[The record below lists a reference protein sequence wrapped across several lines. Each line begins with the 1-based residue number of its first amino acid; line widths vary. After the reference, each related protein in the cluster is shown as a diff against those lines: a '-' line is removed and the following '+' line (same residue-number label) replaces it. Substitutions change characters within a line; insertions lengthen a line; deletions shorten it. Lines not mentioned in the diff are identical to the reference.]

1 MENRRSQLE
10 ILRTQKVLDS
20 YIEYNKDKEKFTK
33 YMEELHG
40 KSDKKNNKSGS
51 GKNTRHS
58 EVNKYTRGVRMPG
71 ESNERKFKR
80 TIINSTS
87 LEYVQRMI
95 RFYEDML
102 NDYVEREGEETENKV
117 VITKKM
123 LLKIEERL
131 SDFEAMENNII
142 RAFKEYSIKA

>member
-1 MENRRSQLE
+1 
-10 ILRTQKVLDS
+10 
-20 YIEYNKDKEKFTK
+20 
-33 YMEELHG
+33 
-40 KSDKKNNKSGS
+40 
-51 GKNTRHS
+51 
-58 EVNKYTRGVRMPG
+58 MPG

-87 LEYVQRMI
+87 LEYVQKMI

>member
-1 MENRRSQLE
+1 
-10 ILRTQKVLDS
+10 
-20 YIEYNKDKEKFTK
+20 
-33 YMEELHG
+33 
-40 KSDKKNNKSGS
+40 
-51 GKNTRHS
+51 
-58 EVNKYTRGVRMPG
+58 MPG

-123 LLKIEERL
+123 LL
-131 SDFEAMENNII
+131 NII

>member
-1 MENRRSQLE
+1 
-10 ILRTQKVLDS
+10 
-20 YIEYNKDKEKFTK
+20 
-33 YMEELHG
+33 
-40 KSDKKNNKSGS
+40 
-51 GKNTRHS
+51 
-58 EVNKYTRGVRMPG
+58 MPG

-102 NDYVEREGEETENKV
+102 NDYVEKEGEETENKV

>member
-1 MENRRSQLE
+1 
-10 ILRTQKVLDS
+10 
-20 YIEYNKDKEKFTK
+20 
-33 YMEELHG
+33 
-40 KSDKKNNKSGS
+40 
-51 GKNTRHS
+51 
-58 EVNKYTRGVRMPG
+58 MPG

-87 LEYVQRMI
+87 LEYVQKMI

-102 NDYVEREGEETENKV
+102 NDYVEKEGEETENKV

>member
-1 MENRRSQLE
+1 
-10 ILRTQKVLDS
+10 
-20 YIEYNKDKEKFTK
+20 
-33 YMEELHG
+33 
-40 KSDKKNNKSGS
+40 
-51 GKNTRHS
+51 
-58 EVNKYTRGVRMPG
+58 
-71 ESNERKFKR
+71 
-80 TIINSTS
+80 
-87 LEYVQRMI
+87 MI
-95 RFYEDML
+95 RFYEDMF

>member
-1 MENRRSQLE
+1 
-10 ILRTQKVLDS
+10 
-20 YIEYNKDKEKFTK
+20 
-33 YMEELHG
+33 
-40 KSDKKNNKSGS
+40 
-51 GKNTRHS
+51 
-58 EVNKYTRGVRMPG
+58 MPG

-87 LEYVQRMI
+87 LEYVQKMI

-102 NDYVEREGEETENKV
+102 NDYVEKEGEETENKV
-117 VITKKM
+117 VIKKKM

>member
-1 MENRRSQLE
+1 
-10 ILRTQKVLDS
+10 
-20 YIEYNKDKEKFTK
+20 
-33 YMEELHG
+33 
-40 KSDKKNNKSGS
+40 
-51 GKNTRHS
+51 
-58 EVNKYTRGVRMPG
+58 MPG

-131 SDFEAMENNII
+131 SDFEAIENNII

>member
-1 MENRRSQLE
+1 
-10 ILRTQKVLDS
+10 
-20 YIEYNKDKEKFTK
+20 
-33 YMEELHG
+33 
-40 KSDKKNNKSGS
+40 
-51 GKNTRHS
+51 
-58 EVNKYTRGVRMPG
+58 
-71 ESNERKFKR
+71 
-80 TIINSTS
+80 
-87 LEYVQRMI
+87 MI

-102 NDYVEREGEETENKV
+102 NDYVEKEGEETENKV

>member
-1 MENRRSQLE
+1 
-10 ILRTQKVLDS
+10 
-20 YIEYNKDKEKFTK
+20 
-33 YMEELHG
+33 
-40 KSDKKNNKSGS
+40 
-51 GKNTRHS
+51 
-58 EVNKYTRGVRMPG
+58 MPG

-131 SDFEAMENNII
+131 SYFEAMENNII

>member
-1 MENRRSQLE
+1 
-10 ILRTQKVLDS
+10 
-20 YIEYNKDKEKFTK
+20 
-33 YMEELHG
+33 
-40 KSDKKNNKSGS
+40 
-51 GKNTRHS
+51 
-58 EVNKYTRGVRMPG
+58 MPG

-80 TIINSTS
+80 TIINGTS

>member
-1 MENRRSQLE
+1 
-10 ILRTQKVLDS
+10 
-20 YIEYNKDKEKFTK
+20 
-33 YMEELHG
+33 
-40 KSDKKNNKSGS
+40 
-51 GKNTRHS
+51 
-58 EVNKYTRGVRMPG
+58 MPG

-102 NDYVEREGEETENKV
+102 NDYVEKEGEETENKV

-131 SDFEAMENNII
+131 SDFETIENNII

>member
-1 MENRRSQLE
+1 
-10 ILRTQKVLDS
+10 
-20 YIEYNKDKEKFTK
+20 
-33 YMEELHG
+33 
-40 KSDKKNNKSGS
+40 
-51 GKNTRHS
+51 
-58 EVNKYTRGVRMPG
+58 MPG

>member
-1 MENRRSQLE
+1 
-10 ILRTQKVLDS
+10 
-20 YIEYNKDKEKFTK
+20 
-33 YMEELHG
+33 
-40 KSDKKNNKSGS
+40 
-51 GKNTRHS
+51 
-58 EVNKYTRGVRMPG
+58 MPG

-117 VITKKM
+117 VITKTM

-131 SDFEAMENNII
+131 SDFEAIENNII

>member
-1 MENRRSQLE
+1 
-10 ILRTQKVLDS
+10 
-20 YIEYNKDKEKFTK
+20 
-33 YMEELHG
+33 
-40 KSDKKNNKSGS
+40 
-51 GKNTRHS
+51 
-58 EVNKYTRGVRMPG
+58 
-71 ESNERKFKR
+71 
-80 TIINSTS
+80 
-87 LEYVQRMI
+87 MI

>member
-1 MENRRSQLE
+1 
-10 ILRTQKVLDS
+10 
-20 YIEYNKDKEKFTK
+20 
-33 YMEELHG
+33 
-40 KSDKKNNKSGS
+40 
-51 GKNTRHS
+51 
-58 EVNKYTRGVRMPG
+58 MPG

-117 VITKKM
+117 EITKKM

>member
-1 MENRRSQLE
+1 
-10 ILRTQKVLDS
+10 
-20 YIEYNKDKEKFTK
+20 
-33 YMEELHG
+33 
-40 KSDKKNNKSGS
+40 
-51 GKNTRHS
+51 
-58 EVNKYTRGVRMPG
+58 MPG

-102 NDYVEREGEETENKV
+102 NDYVEKEGEETENKV

-131 SDFEAMENNII
+131 SDFEAMEDNII
-142 RAFKEYSIKA
+142 KAFKEYSIKA

>member
-1 MENRRSQLE
+1 
-10 ILRTQKVLDS
+10 
-20 YIEYNKDKEKFTK
+20 
-33 YMEELHG
+33 
-40 KSDKKNNKSGS
+40 
-51 GKNTRHS
+51 
-58 EVNKYTRGVRMPG
+58 MPG

-102 NDYVEREGEETENKV
+102 NDYVEKEGEETENKV

-131 SDFEAMENNII
+131 SDFEAIENNII